1 MNLQNELTH
10 LPEDVSEAIR
20 STKKAWRESIGD
32 VSALVENIIIKIENE
47 IRELRPLRRVIN

>member
-47 IRELRPLRRVIN
+47 IREIETAQKSD